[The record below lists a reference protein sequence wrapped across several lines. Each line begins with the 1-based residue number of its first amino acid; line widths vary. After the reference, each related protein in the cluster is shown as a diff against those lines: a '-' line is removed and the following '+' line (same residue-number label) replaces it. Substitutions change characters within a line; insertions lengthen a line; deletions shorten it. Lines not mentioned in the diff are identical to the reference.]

1 MEREG
6 KEAPAGTYI
15 FDHQRSNLGY
25 ALNKMC
31 MSLTK
36 AENRERFTA
45 DPLAYMRSYDV
56 PEDQID
62 AVERRDWLSLTK
74 SGGNVYMLLK
84 LGHLLGVELWAI
96 GAQQRGQTL
105 EQFLETRTVKDAR

>member
-1 MEREG
+1 MEQNE
-6 KEAPAGTYI
+6 EAPEGTYI
-15 FDHQRSNLGY
+15 FDHQRSNQGY

-36 AENRERFTA
+36 AENREQFST
-45 DPLAYMRSYDV
+45 DPTAYMHSYNV

-62 AVERRDWLSLTK
+62 AVDRRDWLSLTK

-96 GAQQRGQTL
+96 GAQQRGETL
-105 EQFLETRTVKDAR
+105 EKFLETRMVKDAR